1 MAGSVGAI
9 SEVWSDLQ
17 RAAGATERLV
27 ELLQAPSEIT
37 DGQNKADI
45 AASGDASAAIQLQN
59 LTFSYPARAELKALD
74 DVNITVQAGE
84 MVAIVGPSGAGKST
98 LFDLMQRFYDPD
110 AGAIRLD
117 GVDLRDLPLNAA
129 RAAFGFVPQ
138 DPVLF
143 SGSLR
148 DNLIYGHGA
157 ATEKEISDVLEL
169 AFAAE
174 FVARLPEGL
183 DTLVGEGGVGLSGGQ
198 RQRLAIARA
207 LLAQPRCLLLDEAT
221 SALDAQSEEYIGKSL
236 ASLKGKMTVLVI
248 AHRLSTVRAADR
260 ICVMD
265 QGRLLGQGSHE
276 ELLVGNALYKEF
288 AQIQFAA

>member
-1 MAGSVGAI
+1 MR
-9 SEVWSDLQ
+9 D
-17 RAAGATERLV
+17 
-27 ELLQAPSEIT
+27 
-37 DGQNKADI
+37 
-45 AASGDASAAIQLQN
+45 

-74 DVNITVQAGE
+74 GVSIEVDPGE

-110 AGAIRLD
+110 SGAITLD
-117 GVDLRDLPLNAA
+117 DVDLRDLPLAAA
-129 RAAFGFVPQ
+129 RSAFGFVPQ

-143 SGSLR
+143 SGTLR
-148 DNLIYGHGA
+148 DNLVYGRDTA
-157 ATEKEISDVLEL
+157 SAEEINDVLEL
-169 AFAAE
+169 AYAAE
-174 FVARLPEGL
+174 FVARLPQGL
-183 DTLVGEGGVGLSGGQ
+183 DTLIGEGGVGLSGGQ

-236 ASLKGKMTVLVI
+236 NTLKGKMTVLVI

-265 QGRLLGQGSHE
+265 QGRLLAQGSHE
-276 ELLVGNALYKEF
+276 ELLVGNSLYKEF

>member
-1 MAGSVGAI
+1 M
-9 SEVWSDLQ
+9 
-17 RAAGATERLV
+17 
-27 ELLQAPSEIT
+27 
-37 DGQNKADI
+37 
-45 AASGDASAAIQLQN
+45 
-59 LTFSYPARAELKALD
+59 
-74 DVNITVQAGE
+74 
-84 MVAIVGPSGAGKST
+84 
-98 LFDLMQRFYDPD
+98 
-110 AGAIRLD
+110 
-117 GVDLRDLPLNAA
+117 
-129 RAAFGFVPQ
+129 
-138 DPVLF
+138 LF
-143 SGSLR
+143 SGSLC
-148 DNLIYGHGA
+148 DNLTYGHA
-157 ATEKEISDVLEL
+157 AAGEDEINDALEL
-169 AFAAE
+169 AFASE
-174 FVARLPEGL
+174 FVARLPLGV

-276 ELLVGNALYKEF
+276 ELMVGNALYKEF

>member
-1 MAGSVGAI
+1 M
-9 SEVWSDLQ
+9 
-17 RAAGATERLV
+17 
-27 ELLQAPSEIT
+27 
-37 DGQNKADI
+37 
-45 AASGDASAAIQLQN
+45 
-59 LTFSYPARAELKALD
+59 
-74 DVNITVQAGE
+74 
-84 MVAIVGPSGAGKST
+84 GPSGAGKST

-110 AGAIRLD
+110 AGTIYLD
-117 GVDLRDLPLNAA
+117 DVDLRDLPLNVA

-143 SGSLR
+143 SGSLH
-148 DNLIYGHGA
+148 DNLTYGHA
-157 ATEKEISDVLEL
+157 AAGEDEINDALEL

-174 FVARLPEGL
+174 FVARLPQGL

-207 LLAQPRCLLLDEAT
+207 LLARPRCLLLDEAT

-276 ELLVGNALYKEF
+276 ELMVGNALYKEF

>member
-1 MAGSVGAI
+1 
-9 SEVWSDLQ
+9 
-17 RAAGATERLV
+17 
-27 ELLQAPSEIT
+27 
-37 DGQNKADI
+37 
-45 AASGDASAAIQLQN
+45 
-59 LTFSYPARAELKALD
+59 
-74 DVNITVQAGE
+74 
-84 MVAIVGPSGAGKST
+84 MVAVVGPSGAGKST

-110 AGAIRLD
+110 AGAIYLD
-117 GVDLRDLPLNAA
+117 DADLRDLPLNVA

-148 DNLIYGHGA
+148 DNLTYGHA
-157 ATEKEISDVLEL
+157 AAGEDEINDALEL

-174 FVARLPEGL
+174 FVARLPQGL

-276 ELLVGNALYKEF
+276 ELMVGNALYKEF

>member
-1 MAGSVGAI
+1 
-9 SEVWSDLQ
+9 
-17 RAAGATERLV
+17 
-27 ELLQAPSEIT
+27 
-37 DGQNKADI
+37 
-45 AASGDASAAIQLQN
+45 
-59 LTFSYPARAELKALD
+59 
-74 DVNITVQAGE
+74 
-84 MVAIVGPSGAGKST
+84 
-98 LFDLMQRFYDPD
+98 MQRFYDPD
-110 AGAIRLD
+110 AGAIYLD
-117 GVDLRDLPLNAA
+117 DVDLRDLPLNVA

-148 DNLIYGHGA
+148 DNLTYGHA
-157 ATEKEISDVLEL
+157 AAGEDEINDALEL

-174 FVARLPEGL
+174 FVARLPQGL

-207 LLAQPRCLLLDEAT
+207 LLARPRCLLLDEAT

-276 ELLVGNALYKEF
+276 ELMVGNALYKEF